1 MNTSASS
8 RTALVTG
15 ASAGIGAA
23 FARLL
28 AAEGYSL
35 LLVARRAERL
45 QALATELATQHG
57 VRCEVL
63 AADLADPRAPEAIV
77 TFAQARG
84 MAIDVLI
91 NNAGLSGKSAFA
103 GTPWPT
109 LAAELQLMVTAVT
122 ELCHRVLPGMRERGW
137 GRIVNLSS
145 LAAFS
150 PPGASLLYTGIK
162 SYVLGM
168 SQSLDME
175 LKPQGIH
182 VTALCPGFTRS
193 EFHDSMGT
201 REAADRLPGL
211 LWQEAD
217 EVVREGWAA
226 VMKGKPVCVPGAV
239 NKLIASTVRPLPVA
253 LQYQLGSR
261 LNPFSND

>member
-1 MNTSASS
+1 M
-8 RTALVTG
+8 
-15 ASAGIGAA
+15 
-23 FARLL
+23 
-28 AAEGYSL
+28 
-35 LLVARRAERL
+35 
-45 QALATELATQHG
+45 
-57 VRCEVL
+57 
-63 AADLADPRAPEAIV
+63 EAV
-77 TFAQARG
+77 
-84 MAIDVLI
+84 V
-91 NNAGLSGKSAFA
+91 
-103 GTPWPT
+103 P
-109 LAAELQLMVTAVT
+109 
-122 ELCHRVLPGMRERGW
+122 
-137 GRIVNLSS
+137 

-217 EVVREGWAA
+217 EVVHEGWAA

-261 LNPFSND
+261 LNPFGNA

>member
-1 MNTSASS
+1 MNTTQ

-23 FARLL
+23 FARHL
-28 AAEGYSL
+28 ASEGYAL
-35 LLVARRAERL
+35 LLVARRIDRL
-45 QALATELATQHG
+45 KELADGLTAQYG
-57 VRCEVL
+57 VRCDVF
-63 AADLADPRAPEAIV
+63 AADLNDPVAPAEIMA
-77 TFAQARG
+77 FAQKQG
-84 MAIDVLI
+84 IAIDVLV
-91 NNAGLSGKSAFA
+91 NNAGLSGKTAFA
-103 GTPWPT
+103 DTPWPK
-109 LAAELQLMVTAVT
+109 LAAEIQLMVTALT
-122 ELCHRVLPGMRERGW
+122 ELCHRVLPGMQERGW

-193 EFHDSMGT
+193 EFHDTMGT
-201 REAADRLPGL
+201 RDSADKLPDM

-217 EVVREGWAA
+217 EVVREGWKA
-226 VMKGKPVCVPGAV
+226 VMKGKPVCVPGTV
-239 NKLIASTVRPLPVA
+239 NKILAGSMRPLPVS
-253 LQYQLGSR
+253 LQYHLGNR
-261 LNPFSND
+261 LNPFKEG

>member
-1 MNTSASS
+1 MNTTQ

-23 FARLL
+23 FARHL
-28 AAEGYSL
+28 ASQGYAL
-35 LLVARRAERL
+35 LLVARRTDRL
-45 QALATELATQHG
+45 KELADELAAQHG
-57 VRCEVL
+57 VRCDVF
-63 AADLADPRAPEAIV
+63 AADLNDPAAPAEI
-77 TFAQARG
+77 
-84 MAIDVLI
+84 MAYAKKQGIHVDVLI

-103 GTPWPT
+103 DTPWPT
-109 LAAELQLMVTAVT
+109 LAAEIQLMVTALT

-162 SYVLGM
+162 SYVLSM

-193 EFHDSMGT
+193 EFHDTMGT
-201 REAADRLPGL
+201 RDSANKLPEM
-211 LWQEAD
+211 LWQEAE
-217 EVVREGWAA
+217 EVVREGWDA
-226 VMKGKPVCVPGAV
+226 VMKGKPVCVPGTI
-239 NKLIASTVRPLPVA
+239 NKIMASTMRPLPVK
-253 LQYQLGSR
+253 LQYHLGNR
-261 LNPFSND
+261 FNPFKES

>member
-1 MNTSASS
+1 MSQSN

-23 FARLL
+23 FARHL
-28 AAEGYSL
+28 ASEGYSL

-45 QALATELATQHG
+45 NELAKELSAQHD
-57 VRCEVL
+57 VRCDVF
-63 AADLADPRAPEAIV
+63 AADLNDPSAPAQIMA
-77 TFAQARG
+77 FAQEQG
-84 MAIDVLI
+84 ITIDVLI
-91 NNAGLSGKSAFA
+91 NNAGLSGKTAFA
-103 GTPWPT
+103 DTPWTT
-109 LAAELQLMVTAVT
+109 LAGEIQLMVTALT
-122 ELCHRVLPGMRERGW
+122 ELCHRVLPGMQERGW

-162 SYVLGM
+162 SYVLNI

-193 EFHDSMGT
+193 EFHDTMGT
-201 REAADRLPGL
+201 RDAANKLPAV
-211 LWQEAD
+211 LWQDAD
-217 EVVREGWAA
+217 DVVREGWQA
-226 VMKGKPVCVPGAV
+226 VMKGKPVCVPGVV
-239 NKLIASTVRPLPVA
+239 NKLVASSVRPLPVG
-253 LQYQLGSR
+253 LQYHLGNK
-261 LNPFSND
+261 LNPFKE